1 MPSPAQ
7 TRAIKTYRRKLS
19 EGGLVR
25 FEVVGREHDRD
36 LIRKLARL
44 LSEETAEASA
54 VRDDVSRALGEK
66 KTTGG
71 ILAAL
76 RRSPLVEADIN
87 LDRPKLSGR
96 EIEL

>member
-44 LSEETAEASA
+44 LSEETAEARA

-66 KTTGG
+66 KPTGG